1 VFSEKVYNKR
11 KTFSQR
17 NKMTRAEKREIKRKL
32 NREIVE
38 FLKIQNHYF
47 PDLIRD
53 IKKVMDGRNQSYI
66 TYEIEVILY
75 VMILKNI
82 CSIESMQGMVEE
94 FNGDECVKNI
104 YRILGLEEKEYL
116 PHYVTINECL
126 SKLDTKELEK
136 IRKRMVYDLIRKKSF
151 DSGKFLGTYW
161 LVIVDATQLFC
172 FKKRHCEHC
181 LTKTIKKGT
190 DEERTIYYHQ
200 VLEAKIVLG
209 DDLVISIATEF
220 IENEKENVSK
230 QDCERTSFK
239 RLAESLKKMF
249 PRLPICLLGDSLYA
263 CGPVFEIC
271 RKNKW
276 EFLIRYKDG
285 SIPTLA
291 EEYEEIKGMGEA
303 EEEIIEIEKIYKRKP
318 KVKAIHKMKWVN
330 DLVYSGHKV
339 SVMEL
344 EIEKENRKWKEFQW
358 ISSLKIID
366 KRAYEFAETGRK
378 RWLIENEGFN
388 IQKNYRYIITH
399 INSLDYNAMKNHYL
413 LTQLADVLLQL
424 YENGIKDIKIIKRTL
439 EKISEGLLECLR
451 KQILL
456 EEDLK
461 YNRIQIRNLST

>member
-1 VFSEKVYNKR
+1 
-11 KTFSQR
+11 
-17 NKMTRAEKREIKRKL
+17 MTRAEAREIKRKL
-32 NREIVE
+32 NKDIAN

-47 PDLIRD
+47 PDLIKD
-53 IKKVMDGRNQSYI
+53 IKKVMDGRNQNYI

-82 CSIESMQGMVEE
+82 CSIESMQEMVAE
-94 FNGDECVKNI
+94 FNEDECIKNI
-104 YRILGLEEKEYL
+104 YKILGLEAKEYL

-126 SKLDTKELEK
+126 AKLDTKELEK
-136 IRKRMVYDLIRKKSF
+136 IRKTMVYNLIRKKSF
-151 DSGKFLGTYW
+151 DNGKFLGKHW

-181 LTKTIKKGT
+181 LTKTMKKGT
-190 DEERTIYYHQ
+190 DEEKTIYYHQ

-209 DDLVISIATEF
+209 DELVISIATEF

-249 PRLPICLLGDSLYA
+249 PRLPICLMGDSLYA
-263 CGPVFEIC
+263 CEPVFEIC

-291 EEYEEIKGMGEA
+291 QEYEEIKAMGEA
-303 EEEIIEIEKIYKRKP
+303 EEEIVEIETVYKRKP
-318 KVKAIHKMKWVN
+318 KVTVIHKMKWVN

-339 SVMEL
+339 SVLEL
-344 EIEKENRKWKEFQW
+344 EIEKGNKKWKEFQW
-358 ISSLKIID
+358 ISSLRITEK
-366 KRAYEFAETGRK
+366 KAYEFAETGRK

-399 INSLDYNAMKNHYL
+399 ANSLDYNAMKNHYL

-424 YENGIKDIKIIKRTL
+424 YENGIKDIKIIKRTI
-439 EKISEGLLECLR
+439 EKISEGLLECL
-451 KQILL
+451 KKESLL
-456 EEDLK
+456 EKDLQ
-461 YNRIQIRNLST
+461 YTRMQIRKDIT

>member
-1 VFSEKVYNKR
+1 
-11 KTFSQR
+11 
-17 NKMTRAEKREIKRKL
+17 MTRAEKREIKRKL
-32 NREIVE
+32 SKEIVD

-75 VMILKNI
+75 VMILKNV
-82 CSIESMQGMVEE
+82 CSIESMQEMVEE
-94 FNGDECVKNI
+94 FNEDECVKNI
-104 YRILGLEEKEYL
+104 YRILGLEEKQYL

-126 SKLDTKELEK
+126 SKLDTKELEN
-136 IRKRMVYDLIRKKSF
+136 IRKGMVYNLIRKKSF
-151 DSGKFLGTYW
+151 DDGKFMEKYW

-172 FKKRHCEHC
+172 FRERHCEHC

-190 DEERTIYYHQ
+190 AEEKTIYYHQ

-230 QDCERTSFK
+230 QDCERNSFK
-239 RLAESLKKMF
+239 RLSESLKKMY

-263 CGPVFEIC
+263 CAPVLEKC
-271 RKNKW
+271 RKNEC

-291 EEYEEIKGMGEA
+291 EEYEEIKDMGEA
-303 EEEIIEIEKIYKRKP
+303 EEEIVEIEKIYKRKP
-318 KVKAIHKMKWVN
+318 KIKAIHKMKWVN
-330 DLVYSGHKV
+330 DLIYSGHKV
-339 SVMEL
+339 CVMEL
-344 EIEKENRKWKEFQW
+344 QIEKEKKKWKEFQW
-358 ISSLKIID
+358 VSSLRITGS
-366 KRAYEFAETGRK
+366 RAYEFAETGRK

-399 INSLDYNAMKNHYL
+399 ANSLDYNAMKNHYL

-439 EKISEGLLECLR
+439 EKISEGLLECLK
-451 KQILL
+451 KQSLL
-456 EEDLK
+456 EEELQ
-461 YNRIQIRNLST
+461 YNRMQIRKRIT